1 MAEINIEPKK
11 KGMNWLWILGIA
23 VLAGLVIW
31 LLAGR
36 KDTKETVATATEQVG
51 AAGAGAASATN
62 DANTEDSWRNI
73 DMNAPVVTLPEVTVG
88 APDFEARGNDQYT
101 IYSLGE
107 NLLFETDKATLSPQ
121 AEQNLQQIAG
131 SLKQRYAQ
139 GQVRVYGHA
148 DARADASYNKEL
160 SEQRAEAVRQW
171 LVSNAGID
179 ASKISVQPMGESDP
193 AASNETKSGQ
203 KQNRRVE
210 IVAMNGNQ

>member
-11 KGMNWLWILGIA
+11 KGTNWLMILGIA
-23 VLAGLVIW
+23 ALAGL
-31 LLAGR
+31 LLWFLVGNR
-36 KDTKETVATATEQVG
+36 KDKETVATNATEQV
-51 AAGAGAASATN
+51 GAGAASATN

-73 DMNAPVVTLPEVTVG
+73 DMNAPVVTLPEVTVNS
-88 APDFEARGNDQYT
+88 PDFEARGNDQYT

-107 NLLFETDKATLSPQ
+107 NLLFETDKATLSST

-139 GQVRVYGHA
+139 GQVRIYGHA

-160 SEQRAEAVRQW
+160 SEQRAEAVKNW
-171 LVSNAGID
+171 LVTNAGVD
-179 ASKISVQPMGESDP
+179 ASRISVQPMGESDP
-193 AASNETKSGQ
+193 VASNETKSGQ